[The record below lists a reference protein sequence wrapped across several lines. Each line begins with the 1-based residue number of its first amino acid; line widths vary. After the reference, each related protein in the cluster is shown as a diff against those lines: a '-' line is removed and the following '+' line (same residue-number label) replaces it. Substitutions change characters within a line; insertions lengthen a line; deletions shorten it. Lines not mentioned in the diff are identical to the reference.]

1 MRLGGKACDR
11 EEDWYSIVDY
21 NIVPGPM
28 VPRGSTCVGQ
38 GIKGTLFR
46 AQYIHMYCI
55 SSELSRD
62 IRSGG
67 QAPDEVGNSSNAIM
81 HGREELMK
89 LSPRWDLNSDLP
101 LTQRVRRE
109 GGGGRRDEGDG
120 RRQGG

>member
-1 MRLGGKACDR
+1 
-11 EEDWYSIVDY
+11 
-21 NIVPGPM
+21 M
-28 VPRGSTCVGQ
+28 VQRGSICLGQ
-38 GIKGTLFR
+38 EIKGTLFC
-46 AQYIHMYCI
+46 AQHIHMYCI
-55 SSELSRD
+55 SFMLSRD